1 LAKSQSMEQV
11 MCIAELEESGALLRA
26 ELDAPHS
33 KLAEIEHRKGVLTS
47 KNEGLKRDFGVA
59 GIGHDA
65 AAKEKDLV
73 QQTK

>member
-1 LAKSQSMEQV
+1 LAKSQSMEHV
-11 MCIAELEESGALLRA
+11 MRIAELEESGALLQA

-33 KLAEIEHRKGVLTS
+33 KLAEIERKGVLTS
-47 KNEGLKRDFGVA
+47 KNEGLKRDFGAA

-65 AAKEKDLV
+65 AVKDKDHV